1 GRHVKEEILINVTPR
16 ETRAALV
23 ENGVLQE
30 IVLERSSRRGLISNI
45 YNGRVSRVLPGMQA
59 AFIDVGLDRTAFL
72 HASDIACST
81 EQLSGRNGE
90 PNIRDV
96 VSEGGELLVQ
106 VLKDPLGTKGA
117 RLTTHITIPS
127 RYLVMLPKGSGI
139 GISARIEDDAERERL
154 RHLMDAIISPPT
166 QAGYIVR
173 TAAEGASL
181 DALRADMLFLQKLW
195 DAIEEAASKAGP
207 GELVY
212 EDLALP
218 LRVLR
223 DLLGPEVERVRVDSA
238 EELERMKDFAER
250 FMPHLAPKIELYS
263 EDRPLFDLY
272 GIEDEIDRALN
283 RKVAL
288 KSGGYVI
295 FDQTEA
301 MTTIDVNTGAYVGH
315 RNLEETIFR
324 TNLEAAVVIA
334 RQ

>member
-1 GRHVKEEILINVTPR
+1 RRGVRGASERQLLGGHGPAAVRDGAAARARRRAGLAGRHVKEEILINVTPR

-30 IVLERSSRRGLISNI
+30 IVIERSSRRGLISNI

-72 HASDIACST
+72 HASDIACNT

-96 VSEGGELLVQ
+96 VAEGGERRVQ

-139 GISARIEDDAERERL
+139 GISARIEDEAERERL

-173 TAAEGASL
+173 TA
-181 DALRADMLFLQKLW
+181 
-195 DAIEEAASKAGP
+195 
-207 GELVY
+207 
-212 EDLALP
+212 
-218 LRVLR
+218 
-223 DLLGPEVERVRVDSA
+223 
-238 EELERMKDFAER
+238 
-250 FMPHLAPKIELYS
+250 
-263 EDRPLFDLY
+263 
-272 GIEDEIDRALN
+272 
-283 RKVAL
+283 
-288 KSGGYVI
+288 
-295 FDQTEA
+295 
-301 MTTIDVNTGAYVGH
+301 
-315 RNLEETIFR
+315 
-324 TNLEAAVVIA
+324 
-334 RQ
+334 